1 MAAALTAAAIVP
13 AEAQRS
19 PAQPVPERVTPLP
32 LQTPGRTETVTSRA
46 RPELDPIGIRIDS
59 MVAFPSLEIAPEF
72 NDNVFKTDTGKQSDL
87 IVQITPALLVQS
99 DWGRHF
105 LRGYVDA
112 TSGKYIDN
120 ADEDFLDA
128 TASVDGR
135 FDLMRD
141 TYFSAGFAANK
152 LHEDRGSPD
161 NAAGLEPTD
170 FYVYR
175 PTVGFY
181 NKWNRLS
188 LGVDGEAARYNF
200 IDAKTSTSEIN
211 QDDRDRWRYE
221 LGGRLGYEIV
231 PQYEAFVRGSYNTID
246 YDDAADDAGFQRDSD
261 GYEVVAGARIDFT
274 GITFGDVFFGYRRQ
288 TYDDARLSTVGGP
301 TYGGTI
307 TWNAS
312 GLTTVKG
319 FVSRSVEETTVSG
332 SSGSFDSEYGASV
345 DHELLRNLIL
355 SGRGAYL
362 NSDYKGV
369 SREDDYLKFG
379 AQGKYLLNRNLYV
392 TFKYDYERRDSNVAG
407 QDYSQN
413 VVLLS
418 VSGQM

>member
-1 MAAALTAAAIVP
+1 
-13 AEAQRS
+13 
-19 PAQPVPERVTPLP
+19 
-32 LQTPGRTETVTSRA
+32 
-46 RPELDPIGIRIDS
+46 
-59 MVAFPSLEIAPEF
+59 
-72 NDNVFKTDTGKQSDL
+72 
-87 IVQITPALLVQS
+87 
-99 DWGRHF
+99 
-105 LRGYVDA
+105 
-112 TSGKYIDN
+112 
-120 ADEDFLDA
+120 
-128 TASVDGR
+128 
-135 FDLMRD
+135 
-141 TYFSAGFAANK
+141 
-152 LHEDRGSPD
+152 
-161 NAAGLEPTD
+161 
-170 FYVYR
+170 
-175 PTVGFY
+175 
-181 NKWNRLS
+181 
-188 LGVDGEAARYNF
+188 
-200 IDAKTSTSEIN
+200 
-211 QDDRDRWRYE
+211 
-221 LGGRLGYEIV
+221 
-231 PQYEAFVRGSYNTID
+231 
-246 YDDAADDAGFQRDSD
+246 
-261 GYEVVAGARIDFT
+261 
-274 GITFGDVFFGYRRQ
+274 VFFGYRRQ

-345 DHELLRNLIL
+345 EHELLRNLIL